1 LIFFSSGFWLLT
13 PDFMTAR
20 LETSLLAA
28 DAAAPERVGRAES
41 YMERFRAPFS
51 LRCGALLVD
60 YILLA
65 GVIAFS
71 TLLARMGSHQR
82 ASQSNAQ
89 MVGIFVAVLIAVV
102 NFIVLPVLRGQTL
115 GKWATGLR
123 VRRTDGEPLTWVRS
137 LVRHLLVYPPFY
149 IVMGLSFLVADQLPA
164 ALVAGGIFIV
174 MLALGFL
181 IATFSAHGRALH
193 DIIADTVV
201 VRETVKRRRRT
212 EAVSAEV

>member
-1 LIFFSSGFWLLT
+1 
-13 PDFMTAR
+13 MTAR
-20 LETSLLAA
+20 LETTSLLGA
-28 DAAAPERVGRAES
+28 DAATERGGRAES

-65 GVIAFS
+65 AIIAAS

-89 MVGIFVAVLIAVV
+89 TVGIFIAVV
-102 NFIVLPVLRGQTL
+102 IAAVNFIGLPVWRGQTL

-123 VRRTDGEPLTWVRS
+123 VRRKDGEPLTWGRS
-137 LVRHLLVYPPFY
+137 LLRHLLIYPPLY
-149 IVMGLSFLVADQLPA
+149 IVLGLSFLVADQLPA
-164 ALVAGGIFIV
+164 ALVSAGVFIF

-181 IATFSAHGRALH
+181 TATFSAYGRAMH
-193 DIIADTVV
+193 DLIADTVV
-201 VRETVKRRRRT
+201 VRETQKRRRQ
-212 EAVSAEV
+212 AGV